1 MDLEVWLFTQF
12 IQVRFYLINHWAAG
26 AQNKRLI
33 MILTHQQLTVPTLT
47 SCDVNGTSI
56 PMPPDRVVYT
66 RDSEPPGIS
75 VAFCSDITTSPMW
88 KLMTTSACKNIHRYT
103 ARLKTTRDVRNRFYY
118 FGSFFFEKLNSVR
131 NEFGSVK
138 KCSSVWMLVIYY
150 SCNSWVVNLQQILQ
164 RQWMTRLWRHSQR
177 QQVNNVTAL

>member
-1 MDLEVWLFTQF
+1 
-12 IQVRFYLINHWAAG
+12 
-26 AQNKRLI
+26 

-118 FGSFFFEKLNSVR
+118 FGSFFFFEKLKDSVR

-138 KCSSVWMLVIYY
+138 KMQFGLDVSYLLLTRVIAEQLIYSKYY
-150 SCNSWVVNLQQILQ
+150 SDSG
-164 RQWMTRLWRHSQR
+164 
-177 QQVNNVTAL
+177 